1 MGVSVD
7 APERNL
13 AWTRELR
20 LPFRLLSDPDGAA
33 ARRWGAWDDTWRLAR
48 RVTYIVD
55 ARGRIRWSDEGGVAI
70 DTSRTLDALERLAR
84 ER

>member
-1 MGVSVD
+1 M
-7 APERNL
+7 
-13 AWTRELR
+13 
-20 LPFRLLSDPDGAA
+20 
-33 ARRWGAWDDTWRLAR
+33 ARQWGAWDDTWRMAR

-55 ARGRIRWSDEGGVAI
+55 ARGRIRWLDEGGVAI

>member
-1 MGVSVD
+1 V
-7 APERNL
+7 
-13 AWTRELR
+13 
-20 LPFRLLSDPDGAA
+20 

-55 ARGRIRWSDEGGVAI
+55 ARGRVRWVDEGGIAI

-84 ER
+84 AR